1 LFFYCYDVIVEVMTP
16 NLKGDFKHMKQ
27 NVKRTFSILM
37 IVALSVMLFTG
48 CAPKTTPAPVVP
60 ATTEASTEAPAPDAP
75 ELSGEILIDG
85 SSTVFPIAEAVAEEF
100 GAIHRDVKIPIGVS
114 GTGGGFKKFTTK
126 ETDISN
132 ASRPIKDSEKEIAA
146 QNGVA
151 YTEFKIA
158 FDGLTVVV
166 NAENDFA
173 SDITVEELQKIWAP
187 DSTVMKWSDVR
198 SEWPAEDIKLYAPGT
213 DSGTFDY
220 FTEEINGESGAIR
233 PDFTPSED
241 DNVLVQGVAGD
252 KYAMAF
258 FGFAYYLENQDT
270 IKALKIDGGN
280 GPVDPTFE
288 TIADGSYAPLSRP
301 LFIYVNDEAMARP
314 EVKAFIEFFLTEG
327 PALMNEVGYIA
338 LPDSEYQ
345 TELGKIK

>member
-1 LFFYCYDVIVEVMTP
+1 
-16 NLKGDFKHMKQ
+16 MKQ
-27 NVKRTFSILM
+27 HVKRTISILM

-48 CAPKTTPAPVVP
+48 CAPKATPADAP
-60 ATTEASTEAPAPDAP
+60 ATTTAATPETPAAP

-100 GAIHRDVKIPIGVS
+100 GALHRDVKIPIGVS

-132 ASRPIKDSEKEIAA
+132 ASRPIKDSEKETAT

-151 YTEFKIA
+151 YTEFKVA

-173 SDITVEELQKIWAP
+173 NDITVEELQKIWAP
-187 DSTVMKWSDVR
+187 DSTVMKWSDIR

-270 IKALKIDGGN
+270 LKALKIDGGN

-314 EVKAFIEFFLTEG
+314 EVKAFVEFFLTEG